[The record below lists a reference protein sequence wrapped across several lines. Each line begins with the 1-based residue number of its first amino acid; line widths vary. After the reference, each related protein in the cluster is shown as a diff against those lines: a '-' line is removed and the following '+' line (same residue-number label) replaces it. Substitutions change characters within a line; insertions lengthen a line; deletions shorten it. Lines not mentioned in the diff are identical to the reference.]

1 AAAQGRRHPLQIGQL
16 PLRRQWPRGGN
27 GRAGGLREGAG
38 ARRDRPRA
46 RHAPGRRGRVGA
58 GARGR
63 ADDGVQG
70 IRRRPRAHLPRAPE
84 PVGSDP
90 RRGDGRRQARD
101 PQGELKAR
109 AGACPAPHLP
119 LPQSAGHCP
128 APSFPVF
135 EESLP
140 MKSLCVYCGSNS
152 GAHPAYIKCAIALGT
167 RMARDGIRLVYGG
180 GNIGLMGTIA
190 DAVLAAGG
198 EVVGVIP
205 KHLVDMEVAHG
216 GLTELEVVDSMHQ
229 RKSRMFDL
237 SDAFVAM
244 PGGFGTLEEIV
255 EMFTWRQLGISE
267 KPCALLDINGYYQPL
282 VAMMDRMVEERF
294 LHPGQRE
301 DMWTGDNIDAMF
313 EWMRGY
319 QPAQASKWLD
329 EKRSRELR

>member
-1 AAAQGRRHPLQIGQL
+1 
-16 PLRRQWPRGGN
+16 
-27 GRAGGLREGAG
+27 
-38 ARRDRPRA
+38 
-46 RHAPGRRGRVGA
+46 
-58 GARGR
+58 
-63 ADDGVQG
+63 
-70 IRRRPRAHLPRAPE
+70 
-84 PVGSDP
+84 
-90 RRGDGRRQARD
+90 
-101 PQGELKAR
+101 
-109 AGACPAPHLP
+109 
-119 LPQSAGHCP
+119 
-128 APSFPVF
+128 
-135 EESLP
+135 

-152 GAHPAYIKCAIALGT
+152 GAHPAYGEAAIALGT

-205 KHLVDMEVAHG
+205 KHLVDMEVAHA

-237 SDAFVAM
+237 ADAFVAM

-267 KPCALLDINGYYQPL
+267 KPCALLDVNGYYRPL

-301 DMWTGDNIDAMF
+301 DMWTGDDIEAMF

-319 QPAQASKWLD
+319 RPAQASKWLD